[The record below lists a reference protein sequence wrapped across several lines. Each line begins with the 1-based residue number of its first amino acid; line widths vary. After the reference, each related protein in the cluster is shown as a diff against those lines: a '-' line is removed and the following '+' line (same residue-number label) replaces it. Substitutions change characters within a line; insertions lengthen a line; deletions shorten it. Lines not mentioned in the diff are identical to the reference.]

1 MSYVHCARC
10 RRAFDVAARAA
21 CPACA
26 WRPGDRRAPAVAPVV
41 EADVRISDALAA
53 LEAALAEAPARDQAR
68 LAGVVRARLA
78 GLFAAA
84 EPPAALVTTPTTL
97 VPADAEDP
105 RLRVQAAMVLG
116 AIVMTIAARLAEAM
130 TAPRPVGRSLGL
142 ARRVWSRLR

>member
-26 WRPGDRRAPAVAPVV
+26 WSPGGARTL
-41 EADVRISDALAA
+41 DVRITDALTA
-53 LEAALAEAPARDQAR
+53 LEAALAAAPARDQAR

-78 GLFAAA
+78 GLFAEP
-84 EPPAALVTTPTTL
+84 EPPVALARADAALVRT
-97 VPADAEDP
+97 DAEDP
-105 RLRVQAAMVLG
+105 RLRAQAAMVLG

-130 TAPRPVGRSLGL
+130 TAARPAARPLGL

>member
-26 WRPGDRRAPAVAPVV
+26 WRPGDGRALAVAPAAA
-41 EADVRISDALAA
+41 ADVRLADALAA

-68 LAGVVRARLA
+68 LGGVVRARLA
-78 GLFAAA
+78 GLLA
-84 EPPAALVTTPTTL
+84 EPEPSAALVAAPVAL
-97 VPADAEDP
+97 AAADAEEP
-105 RLRVQAAMVLG
+105 RLRAQAAMVLG

-130 TAPRPVGRSLGL
+130 TAPRPAGRPIGL